1 MEQLPLV
8 GVRLRAA
15 STFES
20 FVVGENGPAVAA
32 LRARASTSGLPP
44 LWLYGAPGSGRSHL
58 LQAACARA
66 GALGR
71 RAGYL
76 PLASNWPSA
85 DIVAGLEQLELVCL
99 DDLERVCGD
108 PAWERALFA
117 LYNELGERG
126 GCLAIAAA
134 AAPLALPIGLADLRS
149 RLAAS
154 VIWSLR
160 ALDEEL
166 QGAALSARARALGL
180 ELPEDTLLYL
190 QRRLPRD
197 LGALCDAL
205 DRLDAAALTQQRRL
219 TVPLARSVLQ
229 LDE

>member
-20 FVVGENGPAVAA
+20 FVIGENGPAVAA
-32 LRARASTSGLPP
+32 LRARAATPGLPP
-44 LWLYGAPGSGRSHL
+44 LWLYGTPGSGRSHL
-58 LQAACARA
+58 LQAACSRA
-66 GALGR
+66 GSLGR

-76 PLASNWPSA
+76 PLASDWPSA
-85 DIVAGLEQLELVCL
+85 EILAGLEQLELVCL
-99 DDLERVCGD
+99 DDVERVCGD
-108 PAWERALFA
+108 PEWERALFA
-117 LYNELGERG
+117 LYNDLAERG
-126 GCLAIAAA
+126 GCLAISAAA
-134 AAPLALPIGLADLRS
+134 PPLALPVALADLRS

-154 VIWSLR
+154 VVWPLR
-160 ALDEEL
+160 PLDDEL
-166 QGAALSARARALGL
+166 QGAALSARARSLGL
-180 ELPEDTLLYL
+180 ELPEETRLYL

-205 DRLDAAALTQQRRL
+205 DRLDAAALSQQRRL

-229 LDE
+229 LDD